1 MDKLFHL
8 IFITST
14 FNVVS
19 HDREITGW
27 PKPMQLSDKQ
37 SFVDE
42 RQTIK
47 YWSGSVKLLPIRK
60 SKFNSHELLPQY
72 DNNTDVNINTN
83 TE

>member
-1 MDKLFHL
+1 MDNLFCL
-8 IFITST
+8 MFITST
-14 FNVVS
+14 FSVVS

-47 YWSGSVKLLPIRK
+47 Y
-60 SKFNSHELLPQY
+60 
-72 DNNTDVNINTN
+72 
-83 TE
+83 

>member
-1 MDKLFHL
+1 MDNLFCL

-14 FNVVS
+14 FNGVS

-47 YWSGSVKLLPIRK
+47 Y
-60 SKFNSHELLPQY
+60 
-72 DNNTDVNINTN
+72 
-83 TE
+83 